1 MQTNL
6 GSIKKE
12 THARCD
18 TVLMEAHAL
27 IDWQGLRTGLMEV
40 YRREIGQEGEGQ
52 RLLDPLVMFKAVLLG
67 QWHHLSNPKLEEAL
81 RMRTDFMDF
90 CGVGFS
96 DDAPD
101 EATLCR
107 FRNRLITSGR
117 LAGMLAGVNA
127 ELQAH
132 GLMVKDSHGAT
143 ADSLRAR
150 SPARPKRDTISN
162 PDTAG
167 TSEANEASEVGGK
180 PGSMATKYPKLA
192 SFTKIRRPEPDAAW
206 VRKNKKKY
214 FGYVNYVSVA
224 NDDSYIRRSAHGG
237 QQK

>member
-6 GSIKKE
+6 GSMKKE
-12 THARCD
+12 AHARCD

-27 IDWQGLRTGLMEV
+27 IDWEGLRAGLMEV
-40 YRREIGQEGEGQ
+40 YKREINQGGGQK
-52 RLLDPLVMFKAVLLG
+52 LLDPLVMFKAVLLG

-81 RMRTDFMDF
+81 QVRADFMDF
-90 CGVGFS
+90 CGMGFS
-96 DDAPD
+96 EDAPD
-101 EATLCR
+101 ETTLCR

-132 GLMVKDSHGAT
+132 GLMVKDSPSAT
-143 ADSLRAR
+143 TDSVRVQ
-150 SPARPKRDTISN
+150 SHARPKRDMISN
-162 PDTAG
+162 PDAAG
-167 TSEANEASEVGGK
+167 TSEASEVGNK
-180 PGSMATKYPKLA
+180 PGGIVTKYPKLA
-192 SFTKIRRPEPDAAW
+192 SFTKSRRPDPDATW

-214 FGYVNYVSVA
+214 FGYVSYVSVA
-224 NDDSYIRRSAHGG
+224 NDDSYIPRSAHGG

>member
-6 GSIKKE
+6 GSMKKE
-12 THARCD
+12 AYARCD

-27 IDWQGLRTGLMEV
+27 IDWEGLRAGLMEV
-40 YRREIGQEGEGQ
+40 YRREINQGGGQK
-52 RLLDPLVMFKAVLLG
+52 LLDPLVMFKAVLLG

-81 RMRTDFMDF
+81 HMRTDFMDF
-90 CGVGFS
+90 CGMGLS

-101 EATLCR
+101 ESTLCR

-132 GLMVKDSHGAT
+132 GLMVKDSHSAAT
-143 ADSLRAR
+143 DSARAR

-162 PDTAG
+162 PDAAG
-167 TSEANEASEVGGK
+167 TSEASEVGGR

-192 SFTKIRRPEPDAAW
+192 SFTKTRRPEPDATW

-214 FGYVNYVSVA
+214 VSYVRVA
-224 NDDSYIRRSAHGG
+224 NDDSYILRSAHGG
-237 QQK
+237 Q